1 MAAKK
6 TATKRAAKTVAKTAM
21 KPAKRTA
28 RQAGKVRVQPEQP
41 GATELSRDQ
50 ISAVMKILKDVG
62 SVEIKLVAPI
72 HTHRATIA
80 KIGID
85 PIETEV
91 RQVYFFDTPN
101 LDLNKAGVVVRA
113 RRIQGGAG
121 DTVVKLRPVDPAEIG
136 TELRRSESFKTEIDV
151 VPGGFVCS
159 GSFKG
164 RCTAQEA
171 KDAVG
176 GKMPLDSLFSKEQRA
191 FYRKHAPKGIALR
204 SLETYGPTF
213 VLKARK
219 WLKQLDRRLVVE
231 MWLFPDGSRNL
242 EISMKCAPSEAF
254 HVAQEAK
261 EYFKSIGIE
270 LSANQQ
276 TKTRAAMQFFQ
287 PEVRQQA
294 AQRKPRRTA

>member
-1 MAAKK
+1 
-6 TATKRAAKTVAKTAM
+6 
-21 KPAKRTA
+21 
-28 RQAGKVRVQPEQP
+28 
-41 GATELSRDQ
+41 
-50 ISAVMKILKDVG
+50 MKILKDVG
-62 SVEIKLVAPI
+62 SVEIKLVAPM
-72 HTHRATIA
+72 HTHRATIS
-80 KIGID
+80 KLGVD

-121 DTVVKLRPVDPAEIG
+121 DTVVKLRPVDPAAIDK
-136 TELRRSESFKTEIDV
+136 ELRRSASFKTEIDV

-204 SLETYGPTF
+204 SLEAYGPTF
-213 VLKARK
+213 VLKARQ
-219 WLKQLDRRLVVE
+219 WIKQLDRRLVVE

-242 EISMKCAPSEAF
+242 EVSMKCEPSEAF

-261 EYFKSIGIE
+261 EYFKGIGIE

-287 PEVRQQA
+287 PEIRQQA
-294 AQRKPRRTA
+294 AQRKRQQRA

>member
-6 TATKRAAKTVAKTAM
+6 KAMKKAT

-28 RQAGKVRVQPEQP
+28 QQAGKARLQPAQP
-41 GATELSRDQ
+41 GAAELSRDQ
-50 ISAVMKILKDVG
+50 ISEVMKILKDVG

-80 KIGID
+80 KLGID
-85 PIETEV
+85 PIETEI

-113 RRIQGGAG
+113 RRIQGGTG
-121 DTVVKLRPVDPAEIG
+121 DTVVKLRPVDPAEIDR
-136 TELRRSESFKTEIDV
+136 ELRRSASFKTEIDV

-176 GKMPLDSLFSKEQRA
+176 GKMPLDALFSKEQRA
-191 FYRKHAPKGIALR
+191 FYSKHAPKGVALR

-219 WLKQLDRRLVVE
+219 WIKRLDRRLVVE

-242 EISMKCAPSEAF
+242 EISVKSEPSEAF
-254 HVAQEAK
+254 QVAQEAK
-261 EYFKSIGIE
+261 EFFKDIGIG
-270 LSANQQ
+270 LSADQQ

-294 AQRKPRRTA
+294 AQRKEQRRA

>member
-1 MAAKK
+1 MAAKKTTTK
-6 TATKRAAKTVAKTAM
+6 TATKRARKTAV
-21 KPAKRTA
+21 KPAKRA
-28 RQAGKVRVQPEQP
+28 SRQAGNVRVQPEQP
-41 GATELSRDQ
+41 AATELSRSQ
-50 ISAVMKILKDVG
+50 ITEVMKILKDVG
-62 SVEIKLVAPI
+62 SVEIKLVAPV

-80 KIGID
+80 KLGID
-85 PIETEV
+85 PIETEI
-91 RQVYFFDTPN
+91 RQVYFFDTPY

-121 DTVVKLRPVDPAEIG
+121 DTVVKLRPVEPAEIDK
-136 TELRRSESFKTEIDV
+136 ELRRSASFKKEIDV

-191 FYRKHAPKGIALR
+191 FYSKHAPKGIPLR

-219 WLKQLDRRLVVE
+219 WIKHLDRRLVVE

-242 EISMKCAPSEAF
+242 EISVKCEPSEAF
-254 HVAQEAK
+254 QFAQQAK
-261 EYFKSIGIE
+261 EFFKAIGIG
-270 LSANQQ
+270 LSADQP

-287 PEVRQQA
+287 PEVRRQA
-294 AQRKPRRTA
+294 VQRKQRRRA